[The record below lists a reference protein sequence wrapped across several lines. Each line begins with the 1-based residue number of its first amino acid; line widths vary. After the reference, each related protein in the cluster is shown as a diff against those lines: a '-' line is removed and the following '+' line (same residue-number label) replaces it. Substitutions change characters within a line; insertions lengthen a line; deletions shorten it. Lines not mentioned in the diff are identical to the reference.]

1 MYMQVPT
8 TKHLLVTSETSVG
21 ELVELALVK
30 VNIQDNP
37 LYYCIWQVVTCA
49 GGGRDKLEKETGG
62 MKEEI
67 FKSGH
72 CLELSP
78 LTDVTGYVYTM

>member
-1 MYMQVPT
+1 MIIYT
-8 TKHLLVTSETSVG
+8 HLPSCLYVYAGTYYKTFLVTSETSVG

-37 LYYCIWQVVTCA
+37 LHYCIWQVVTCA

-62 MKEEI
+62 K
-67 FKSGH
+67 KNYSRVGTVW
-72 CLELSP
+72 S
-78 LTDVTGYVYTM
+78 